1 MPALPYVGLD
11 EIKNDVK
18 GTIKAL
24 VAELLGTALLVRIRF
39 EFDLISLFDK
49 ICLSVN
55 TFR

>member
-24 VAELLGTALLVRIRF
+24 VAEFLGTALLVRIRF
-39 EFDLISLFDK
+39 VFDLVSLFDSQH
-49 ICLSVN
+49 LQM
-55 TFR
+55 TLD